1 MFKNCAP
8 FTDCISKIN
17 NTQVD
22 NGKDIA
28 IVMPI
33 NNLIEYSNNY
43 SKKYGSLWQ
52 HCKDTAA
59 VNNNGD
65 VVDFNG
71 ANATDSF
78 NFKTKI
84 TGETDNDGIM
94 IPLKYVSNFWRSFER
109 PLTNCELNLILTWS
123 ADCVIIYT
131 DVANQIPT
139 FAITETNLY
148 VPVVTLSTQDNAKLL
163 SQFNRF

>member
-1 MFKNCAP
+1 MLRYSICEYSDKYILVKGSISVNNTAAVDADANNTNQKVIFKNCAP

-22 NGKDIA
+22 NGKDIG

-33 NNLIEYSNNY
+33 NNLTEYNNNY

-65 VVDFNG
+65 IVDFSG

-84 TGETDNDGIM
+84 TGELTIM
-94 IPLKYVSNFWRSFER
+94 E
-109 PLTNCELNLILTWS
+109 
-123 ADCVIIYT
+123 
-131 DVANQIPT
+131 
-139 FAITETNLY
+139 
-148 VPVVTLSTQDNAKLL
+148 
-163 SQFNRF
+163 

>member
-1 MFKNCAP
+1 MLMQVMLIKKVMFKNCAP

-22 NGKDIA
+22 NGKDIG

-33 NNLIEYSNNY
+33 NNLTEHNNNY

-65 VVDFNG
+65 IVDFSG

-84 TGETDNDGIM
+84 TGELTIM
-94 IPLKYVSNFWRSFER
+94 E
-109 PLTNCELNLILTWS
+109 
-123 ADCVIIYT
+123 
-131 DVANQIPT
+131 
-139 FAITETNLY
+139 
-148 VPVVTLSTQDNAKLL
+148 
-163 SQFNRF
+163 